1 MASLTLPTRP
11 PYINTWEELLDQED
25 ITIVGNAHNSFM
37 SYLNQTKDSVMMVQI
52 YGMLFA
58 TSAPLKKVF
67 PRLSELTPAPETGS
81 CNLEKAFLRYSV
93 LLA

>member
-52 YGMLFA
+52 YGI
-58 TSAPLKKVF
+58 
-67 PRLSELTPAPETGS
+67 
-81 CNLEKAFLRYSV
+81 
-93 LLA
+93 LLATTETLKMVS